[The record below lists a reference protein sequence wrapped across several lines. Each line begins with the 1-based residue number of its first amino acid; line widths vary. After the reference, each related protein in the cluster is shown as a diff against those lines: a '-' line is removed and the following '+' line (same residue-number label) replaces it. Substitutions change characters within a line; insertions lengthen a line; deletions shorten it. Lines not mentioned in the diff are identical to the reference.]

1 MHFTIQ
7 EINEHKIA
15 VVDSP
20 GLKIETGQEALD
32 LMANAGYL
40 GARAIILPAENLS
53 GDFFDLKTGVAGD
66 ILQKFSNYRM
76 KLAITGS
83 FEGYQSRSLAAFI
96 RESNRGN
103 LVFFVPDM
111 ETALDYLFPDV
122 KIKNPLPRR
131 DYDK

>member
-1 MHFTIQ
+1 MNFTIQ

-20 GLKIETGQEALD
+20 GVKIKNEQEALD
-32 LMANAGYL
+32 LIANAGYL

-53 GDFFDLKTGVAGD
+53 SEFFDLKTGVAGD

-76 KLAITGS
+76 KLAIIGS
-83 FEGYQSRSLAAFI
+83 FEGYQSRSLAALI

-103 LVFFVPDM
+103 LVFFAAGTD
-111 ETALDYLFPDV
+111 TALDYLFPD
-122 KIKNPLPRR
+122 
-131 DYDK
+131 DKFKTSSPEVRS